1 MAHPDVLI
9 VGGGVIG
16 AACAYNLALRNVS
29 VSVIEAGPRPGAATP
44 AAGGMLAPFA
54 ESAAEDPLLS
64 LCVRARDVYN
74 DLSVVLQEETGIDIG
89 LRTEGIL
96 QVAFTE
102 EEAAGLKSDI
112 AWQRQSGFA
121 TEWLSAEDVR
131 ELVPGLGPEALGGA
145 HAPEDGG
152 LVPMALREALLEG
165 ARKRG
170 MTLVEGQSVE
180 RLVVSDGQVTGVETG
195 TGPLPAGAVVVAA
208 GCWSGGLEGL
218 PRPLPVEPIRG
229 QMAALD
235 WPAGE
240 PPAIIYGGGGGT
252 YVLERGGEAIAGS
265 TMEQAGFATGVTEDG
280 LRQVYRSVRRIYP
293 ALTELPVKRTW
304 AGLRP
309 GTPDN
314 RPILG
319 RDPEVENLWYATGHG
334 RNGILLAGMTGD
346 FLAQLY
352 AGDELEHD
360 LSSMD
365 PGRFAAS

>member
-1 MAHPDVLI
+1 
-9 VGGGVIG
+9 
-16 AACAYNLALRNVS
+16 
-29 VSVIEAGPRPGAATP
+29 
-44 AAGGMLAPFA
+44 
-54 ESAAEDPLLS
+54 
-64 LCVRARDVYN
+64 
-74 DLSVVLQEETGIDIG
+74 
-89 LRTEGIL
+89 
-96 QVAFTE
+96 
-102 EEAAGLKSDI
+102 
-112 AWQRQSGFA
+112 
-121 TEWLSAEDVR
+121 
-131 ELVPGLGPEALGGA
+131 
-145 HAPEDGG
+145 
-152 LVPMALREALLEG
+152 
-165 ARKRG
+165 
-170 MTLVEGQSVE
+170 
-180 RLVVSDGQVTGVETG
+180 
-195 TGPLPAGAVVVAA
+195 
-208 GCWSGGLEGL
+208 
-218 PRPLPVEPIRG
+218 
-229 QMAALD
+229 MAALD

-240 PPAIIYGGGGGT
+240 PAAIIYGGGGGT